1 MHRRVN
7 RFTFDTHS
15 VVLFSA
21 LVLSSAVAV
30 ASPVSSS
37 NSSINAQV
45 ASSVASH
52 TAPAGVGPKTL
63 TSSVAR
69 NGNKA
74 GEAGH

>member
-45 ASSVASH
+45 TSSVASH
-52 TAPAGVGPKTL
+52 TVPAGVGQKTL
-63 TSSVAR
+63 TSSEAR
-69 NGNKA
+69 SGNKA

>member
-1 MHRRVN
+1 MHRKVN

-37 NSSINAQV
+37 SSPITAQV

-52 TAPAGVGPKTL
+52 TAPAAVGQKTL

-69 NGNKA
+69 SGNQA